1 MFYIYYLCF
10 IISLAFVDII
20 IDNLFHYSKFQ
31 EHINYIVSF
40 DSLYILYQIMK
51 AKYDFMKTTS
61 LFENKIIL

>member
-10 IISLAFVDII
+10 MIYIEFKDII
-20 IDNLFHYSKFQ
+20 IDNLFHYSKIQ
-31 EHINYIVSF
+31 EHINYIVLF

-51 AKYDFMKTTS
+51 AKYDFIKTTS